1 MNLLKGSYTIEAA
14 FTIPLLLFTF
24 AFTMRTAVLFYQES
38 KEDVT
43 GYYKD
48 DAWIV
53 EVFYRDEFVG
63 GWIDGTGSD
72 TF

>member
-1 MNLLKGSYTIEAA
+1 MNLRKGSYTIEAA

-24 AFTMRTAVLFYQES
+24 AFAMRMAVLFYQES
-38 KEDVT
+38 KEDENE
-43 GYYKD
+43 YYEND
-48 DAWIV
+48 IWSV

-63 GWIDGTGSD
+63 GLMDGTGSD